1 MLFVIAT
8 AFGISSTFQAYWMD
22 RLAPHTHPM
31 QYAVAHLLALNLVYW
46 YIPALLAPI
55 IMAFA
60 LRHPIDRVHWWKQI
74 AMHAAGALCVL
85 GRAHGRHDGDAG
97 AAHENRAGRR
107 PTSRAGGR
115 RRSSAI

>member
-22 RLAPHTHPM
+22 RLEPHRYPM
-31 QYAVAHLLALNLVYW
+31 QYAAARLLALNLVYW

-60 LRHPIDRVHWWKQI
+60 LRHPIDRVRWWKQI
-74 AMHAAGALCVL
+74 AMHAAGALSYSVVHTAVMMAM
-85 GRAHGRHDGDAG
+85 RVMPTR
-97 AAHENRAGRR
+97 RPWVRR
-107 PTSRAGGR
+107 PTSTRSASSPTR
-115 RRSSAI
+115 R